1 MGPICPPSYVNTLMS
16 HFEWKYIYPDVI
28 IDGKSLTYFTYIR
41 DIFLIWTGTK
51 KELDQFFK
59 DLNKKHTCIKFDYKA
74 LKNCIAFLDTKTN
87 LHKAK
92 LLCIKPNYTQRCREK
107 KLVDST
113 TTTWNLNSLP
123 RSQPIQ
129 IKRIGPNQG
138 NEKQLFCWII
148 FIIFAASFSS
158 NPSFSIIDFELAP
171 IAPTISGINKNLYSA
186 CYL

>member
-16 HFEWKYIYPDVI
+16 HFERKYIYPDVI

-92 LLCIKPNYTQRCREK
+92 LHTKVYRKETGRQHYYHMKSEYSK
-107 KLVDST
+107 SFQY
-113 TTTWNLNSLP
+113 SLP
-123 RSQPIQ
+123 CSQPIQ

-138 NEKQLFCWII
+138 NEKQLFC
-148 FIIFAASFSS
+148 
-158 NPSFSIIDFELAP
+158 
-171 IAPTISGINKNLYSA
+171 
-186 CYL
+186 

>member
-59 DLNKKHTCIKFDYKA
+59 DLKKNHTCIKFDYKA

-92 LLCIKPNYTQRCREK
+92 LHTKMYRKETGRQHYCHMKSE
-107 KLVDST
+107 
-113 TTTWNLNSLP
+113 
-123 RSQPIQ
+123 
-129 IKRIGPNQG
+129 
-138 NEKQLFCWII
+138 
-148 FIIFAASFSS
+148 
-158 NPSFSIIDFELAP
+158 
-171 IAPTISGINKNLYSA
+171 
-186 CYL
+186 